1 MSFLNRKSRADD
13 NQLDMTS
20 MVDVVFLLLIFFMVT
35 ASFSISACLQQP
47 HASNDDPSPKSETVD
62 PDPDAYVEVIVD
74 QRNTYYVTTPDQE
87 ETEAPSVQELR
98 SQIRDAKIETGAN
111 RLLITAHVDARHRSV
126 VNAWDAGSSIGLE
139 RIEMRT
145 TDTDY

>member
-1 MSFLNRKSRADD
+1 MTFLNRKTRSDD

-20 MVDVVFLLLIFFMVT
+20 MVDIVFLLLIFFMVT

-47 HASNDDPSPKSETVD
+47 QASNDKPSTTPIDKTD
-62 PDPDAYVEVIVD
+62 NNAFVEVIVD
-74 QRNTYYVTTPDQE
+74 QRNTFYVSTPDL

-98 SQIRDAKIETGAN
+98 SQLRNAKNETGAN

>member
-1 MSFLNRKSRADD
+1 MTFLDRKSRSDD

-47 HASNDDPSPKSETVD
+47 HASNDDPSPESIKKED
-62 PDPDAYVEVIVD
+62 NDAFVEVIVD
-74 QRNTYYVTTPDQE
+74 QRNTFYVSTPDQ
-87 ETEAPSVQELR
+87 ETEAPSIQELR

-126 VNAWDAGSSIGLE
+126 VRAWDAGSSIGLE

-145 TDTDY
+145 TDTDH